1 MAITL
6 ADAAL
11 NTQNDIDFQVIEQF
25 RKESWLL
32 DNMLFDQA
40 VNPAGGGATLTYGYT
55 REKTER
61 AAAFRAINAEY
72 TAADAEREQVT
83 TTLKPLGGSFEIDR
97 ILSALGPAQTNEVA
111 FQLAQ
116 VVKSTRTKFADEFIN
131 GDTAVDANGFNGL
144 DKILTGTSTEI
155 IPGGAS
161 AYVDWSAATVD
172 TEGEAHTA
180 IDLLD
185 QLVYAL
191 DGPASALLCNTQGFL
206 RVKAI
211 ARRAGYYT
219 RAENAFGQ
227 MVEFYGNVP
236 IVDLGAKP
244 ASSNPIIPTETRDP
258 DGAGGGG
265 NITNLTDI
273 YAVRLAEDAVHSV
286 AVAGSPLLQTW
297 LPDFST
303 AGAVKKGE
311 VEMGPVSIVVKKTR
325 AAAVLRNVKVA

>member
-11 NTQNDIDFQVIEQF
+11 NTQNDIDLMVLEQF

-32 DNMLFDQA
+32 DNLIFDQA

-61 AAAFRAINAEY
+61 GAAFRAINSEY
-72 TAADAEREQVT
+72 TAAEAEREQIT
-83 TTLKPLGGSFEIDR
+83 TVLKPLGGSFDLDR
-97 ILSALGPAQTNEVA
+97 VLSALGPAQTNEVA
-111 FQLAQ
+111 FQLSQ
-116 VVKSTRTKFADEFIN
+116 TVKSTRTKFADEFIN

-144 DKILTGTSTEI
+144 DTILTGTSTEI
-155 IPGGAS
+155 IPGGS
-161 AYVDWSAATVD
+161 AKYVDWSASTVD

-185 QLVYAL
+185 QLVYSL

-206 RVKAI
+206 RIKAI

-227 MVEFYGNVP
+227 TIEMYGNVP

-244 ASSNPIIPTETRDP
+244 ASSSPIIPTETRDA
-258 DGAGGGG
+258 DGAGAGG

-273 YAVRLAEDAVHSV
+273 YAVRLDVDAVHAV
-286 AVAGSPLLQTW
+286 TVAGTPLVQTW

-311 VEMGPVSIVVKKTR
+311 VEMGPVSVVVKKTK

>member
-11 NTQNDIDFQVIEQF
+11 NTQNDIDFQVLEQF

-61 AAAFRAINAEY
+61 GAAFRAINAEY
-72 TAADAEREQVT
+72 TAADAEREQIT
-83 TTLKPLGGSFEIDR
+83 TVLKPLGGSFEIDR
-97 ILSALGPAQTNEVA
+97 VLSALGPAQTNEVS

-144 DKILTGTSTEI
+144 DKILTGTTTEI
-155 IPGGAS
+155 VPSGG
-161 AYVDWSAATVD
+161 YVDWSSSTLN
-172 TEGEAHTA
+172 TEAEAQDA
-180 IDLLD
+180 LDLLD
-185 QLVYAL
+185 ELIASI
-191 DGPASALLCNTQGFL
+191 DGPASALLCNTKSYL
-206 RVKAI
+206 RVKSI

-227 MVEFYGNVP
+227 TVEFYGSVP
-236 IVDLGAKP
+236 IIDLGAKP
-244 ASSNPIIPTETRDP
+244 ASSNPIIPTETRDTN
-258 DGAGGGG
+258 GATAGGNVDG
-265 NITNLTDI
+265 LTDI
-273 YAVRLAEDAVHSV
+273 YAVRIAQDGVHSV

-297 LPDFST
+297 LPDFNT